1 MPDRNGEDGSPEARR
16 KKLMMVAREI
26 GLTREERMEL
36 ASYILRRD
44 VRTWKSL
51 DEVQVLR
58 LLDALEGFELL
69 SQLLALRVD

>member
-1 MPDRNGEDGSPEARR
+1 MSDRNGEDGSPAARR
-16 KKLMMVAREI
+16 NKLMMVAREI